1 MSCSISAERNDFY
14 CSKQAV
20 SSLTALKTI
29 SNFIIRFA
37 ILPQLKLIWPH
48 SHLANVDYVTMEILF
63 TFEAVWVFPVVSL
76 THCEP

>member
-1 MSCSISAERNDFY
+1 MKEIATTPVSKLCLAWRHLKPFRISSF
-14 CSKQAV
+14 
-20 SSLTALKTI
+20 
-29 SNFIIRFA
+29 RFA

-63 TFEAVWVFPVVSL
+63 TFEAIWVFPVVSL